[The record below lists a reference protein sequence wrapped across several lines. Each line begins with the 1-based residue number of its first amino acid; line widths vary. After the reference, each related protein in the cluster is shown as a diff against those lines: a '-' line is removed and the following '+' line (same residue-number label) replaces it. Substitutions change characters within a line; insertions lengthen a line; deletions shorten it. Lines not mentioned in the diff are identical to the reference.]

1 MNSLT
6 NELRRLRE
14 DDSDVALALDVFG
27 EIERVYRDT
36 LEAMGVISKHT
47 PEVRN
52 SAEVTISFG
61 CGYFSSTAF
70 TGCQ

>member
-6 NELRRLRE
+6 DELRRLRE
-14 DDSDVALALDVFG
+14 ADPDVDLVLDIFG

-36 LEAMGVISKHT
+36 LEAMGATSKHT

-52 SAEVTISFG
+52 SAEVTISF
-61 CGYFSSTAF
+61 FPTPSSS
-70 TGCQ
+70 GE